1 MFLQYYPNE
10 DQLTAMK
17 TTFLIFF
24 LFFITYSFCQDT
36 DSIPFVSSYYESDNV
51 DIGYYGFK
59 GNTMD
64 ITLSK
69 KKVCMTCY
77 RLHSKFFGGGF
88 EIGRT
93 IKYELVG
100 GPKVFYQRGQHF
112 GSFRIGLSMLTN
124 FDDWIVLLRPE
135 YMVHFF
141 KDQSLSLGLAF
152 NFSYVIKGPEKLYFG
167 ILAFGARY
175 YFEYDK
181 RISR

>member
-1 MFLQYYPNE
+1 
-10 DQLTAMK
+10 MK
-17 TTFLIFF
+17 TSLIGI
-24 LFFITYSFCQDT
+24 FICLANLSIGQNT
-36 DSIPFVSSYYESDNV
+36 DSIPLVTYYQESKNL

-69 KKVCMTCY
+69 KKICKSCY
-77 RLHSKFFGGGF
+77 RIHSKLFGGGF

-93 IKYELVG
+93 NKYELVG
-100 GPKVFYQRGQHF
+100 GPKFIFQRGQNF
-112 GSFRIGLSMLTN
+112 GSFRIGLGMLTN

-152 NFSYVIKGPEKLYFG
+152 NFNYIINNQGRVDFG
-167 ILAFGARY
+167 ILSFGARY
-175 YFEYDK
+175 YFEIE
-181 RISR
+181 RTSG